1 MSKISLIIII
11 LLSIN
16 LFISLISFWKNKGIS
31 FLFQKTR
38 FRKLGQSSQIRL
50 IKQVNNAI
58 EVLTKNKIGAIITII
73 NKDKID
79 KYRTDGLEVNANISA
94 QLIISVFQKKSPL
107 HDGALIIDNN
117 KIAYVGTFYKITSR
131 SIDNKY
137 GARHRAALWISE
149 KTDSLTIVTSEET
162 RAISFVK
169 KGKIFEIKKDN
180 FQEKLVEYLK

>member
-1 MSKISLIIII
+1 
-11 LLSIN
+11 
-16 LFISLISFWKNKGIS
+16 
-31 FLFQKTR
+31 
-38 FRKLGQSSQIRL
+38 L

-137 GARHRAALWISE
+137 GARHRAAL
-149 KTDSLTIVTSEET
+149 
-162 RAISFVK
+162 
-169 KGKIFEIKKDN
+169 
-180 FQEKLVEYLK
+180 